1 MENSIWK
8 VNEAYRTV
16 LDRALTKQAMREQP
30 VQEDGRQTV
39 DAEEQADG
47 TETWTFTREQV
58 QEVKQFVRD
67 NGFGRYRNADG
78 LKVFYRQFGSC
89 R

>member
-1 MENSIWK
+1 MENSVWK

-16 LDRALTKQAMREQP
+16 LDRALAKQAMREQS

-39 DAEEQADG
+39 DAEEQTDG

-78 LKVFYRQFGSC
+78 LKAFYRQFGSC